1 MRQKGFTLLE
11 LIIAV
16 GISSLVVLTG
26 VGFIFQAF
34 ATTGNARSYNTILV
48 QLDVATSQIRKDL
61 YMAHDTGLAP
71 GVPQSR
77 IDITWTNYTATSNS
91 STGVPYSSS
100 YTINGTNL
108 VRTYDDSENVSVSI
122 IGRNITNITFT
133 QNAQNERFIDV
144 VITATSNG
152 TRPIVKSIEFS
163 AYRRSVGVD

>member
-11 LIIAV
+11 LVIAL
-16 GISSLVVLTG
+16 GISTILLFAG

-34 ATTGNARSYNTILV
+34 STTRDARSYNTILAE
-48 QLDVATSQIRKDL
+48 LDVATSQIRKDL
-61 YMAHDTGLAP
+61 YMAHETNLAE
-71 GVPQSR
+71 GVPQYNG
-77 IDITWTNYTATSNS
+77 IDITWTNYVATGNS

-108 VRTYDDSENVSVSI
+108 VRTYDDSGNISVSI
-122 IGRNITNITFT
+122 VGRNITNIAFT
-133 QNAQNERFIDV
+133 QNGRFIAV
-144 VITATSNG
+144 EITATSKG